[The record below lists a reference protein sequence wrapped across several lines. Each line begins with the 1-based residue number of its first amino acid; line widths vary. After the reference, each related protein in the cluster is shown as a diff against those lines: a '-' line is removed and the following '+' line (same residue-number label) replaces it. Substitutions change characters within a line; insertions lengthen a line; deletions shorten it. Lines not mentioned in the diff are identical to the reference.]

1 MNDIPT
7 KFCKLAGTTVSNFLP
22 ELFNLCIIESE
33 YLYELKIAQIQN
45 QRNVVSNYRP
55 ISISPPVNK
64 MFEKTYS
71 KTSLIWAYFETNKLL
86 FPSQLWI

>member
-33 YLYELKIAQIQN
+33 YLYELKIAQIIL
-45 QRNVVSNYRP
+45 VHKS
-55 ISISPPVNK
+55 
-64 MFEKTYS
+64 ES
-71 KTSLIWAYFETNKLL
+71 KECCFKL
-86 FPSQLWI
+86 STDIYITAS